1 MLIYFIYKNN
11 SFNFSIKN
19 DVSIIYLKNLVSKM
33 IQKDKTCFD
42 LFYNNKI
49 LPENN
54 SSLFQISKN
63 ESNMPIIISLKKNS
77 YSNTNSNKM
86 KLPILAMP
94 NKLTKNPIDIE
105 NKNKLNLN
113 ESEICNDS
121 FFKEINKN
129 EKSCTKKI
137 KGDKKNQKKEEY
149 ISINK
154 VFEDVYNSKDE
165 EIISLI
171 KSLGNKILEYDDVL
185 YKKYKSS
192 FDKDNSQ
199 LLLFEKNIINFKD
212 KQIQFF
218 KKLINYFDNAENS
231 FSKFKF
237 NLEEFYTELSKY
249 YNNKNSTEL
258 NDSFK
263 KDKNIFCKNLKLS
276 AFNDKKLQNISVIKK
291 TEDNLYNSNKVSE
304 DSVYNDEIIKER
316 IDKIFDNNKKKNDIL
331 KKEIY
336 LSKSTKINKN
346 KKFDLKENFSNIEK
360 IEKNSSNKKLMTKKK
375 DISKDENNKIP
386 QNINRNINNNKN
398 IKTIINR
405 INESD
410 DEIQNESFNKNK
422 INILYQISENKHE
435 DTESFSDNID
445 SKSDSELNNSKIKK
459 NRHDSIRQKT
469 LNYNLIKKLEDRYH
483 LKTKDRKASH
493 RLKKL
498 GSNMYDF
505 II

>member
-63 ESNMPIIISLKKNS
+63 ESNMPIIISLKKNI
-77 YSNTNSNKM
+77 YLNTNNNKI
-86 KLPILAMP
+86 KLPLLTMS
-94 NKLTKNPIDIE
+94 NKLTKNTIDIE

-113 ESEICNDS
+113 ESQICSDS
-121 FFKEINKN
+121 FFKEVNKN
-129 EKSCTKKI
+129 EKSYTKRI

-165 EIISLI
+165 EIISLM

-218 KKLINYFDNAENS
+218 KKLINYLDNPEIS

-258 NDSFK
+258 NNSFK

-276 AFNDKKLQNISVIKK
+276 TFNDKKLQNISVIKK

-304 DSVYNDEIIKER
+304 DSVYNDEIIKKR

-331 KKEIY
+331 KNEIY